1 MLSRIK
7 NYRFNWKISVFTLVF
22 FPILL
27 LLGFWQLEREQEKL
41 ELQTLYESRQGAE
54 TVSLSSVNVED
65 DLQYVPVKF
74 SGSFDNEHSFLLDNK
89 IFEGKVGFEVLTPFI
104 TSEGELVVVNRGW
117 IPQNAYREILPSIE
131 SVAEDIEVQGSI
143 YIPLGEQFM
152 LGQDANSDSWP
163 RLIQRLNIN
172 SMASALN
179 TNFNIFPYSVRLAPF
194 QSGVYVRN
202 WPVISTTPEKHRGY
216 AVQWFTMA
224 TVLLLLYFFV
234 STKTDVIAASS
245 HNDKGDKKLG

>member
-41 ELQTLYESRQGAE
+41 ELQALYESRQGAE

-89 IFEGKVGFEVLTPFI
+89 IFGGKVGFEVLTPFI
-104 TSEGELVVVNRGW
+104 TSEGELVMVNRGW
-117 IPQNAYREILPSIE
+117 IAQNAYREILPTVE
-131 SVAEDIEVQGSI
+131 LVAGEVELQGSV
-143 YIPLGEQFM
+143 YVPLGEQFM
-152 LGQDANSDSWP
+152 LGLDAGSDSWP
-163 RLIQRLNIN
+163 RIIQSLNIN

-179 TNFNIFPYSVRLAPF
+179 SSIKPFPYSVRLGSF
-194 QSGVYVRN
+194 QPGVYLRN
-202 WPVISTTPEKHRGY
+202 WPVVSTTPEKHRGY
-216 AVQWFTMA
+216 AIQWFTMA
-224 TVLLLLYFFV
+224 TVLLFLYFFV
-234 STKTDVIAASS
+234 STKNDVAASRPEES
-245 HNDKGDKKLG
+245 GETKHG